1 MGDSMQQLTYVGDRR
16 FEWQEVPVPAL
27 EGVDDALVR
36 PIAVATCDL
45 DTGIAQ
51 GIAPLP
57 GPFAFGHEFVADV
70 VEIGNGVT
78 SVQPGDRVIVAF
90 QINCGRCERCRRG
103 LTASCSSVPA
113 RSSFGLAPLSREWGG
128 ALSDL
133 VRVPFADAMMVPVPD
148 GIDPV
153 AIASVSD
160 NVPDGW
166 RAVAAPLRVNPRA
179 PVLVIGGA
187 GAGSVGLYAV
197 AAAIALGS
205 EHVDYVDTDP
215 ARLRVAEQLGASIID
230 GPIQSRYGPYPITVN
245 HAANHEGLLAALR
258 STAPGGICTSTSIYF
273 ETETPIPLLEM
284 YGTGVTLTT
293 GRVNARALIPEV
305 LDAITAGTLHPER
318 ITAAVVPWES
328 AAEALATHTHK
339 TVIARDNNT
348 H

>member
-1 MGDSMQQLTYVGDRR
+1 MRQLTYVGDRR
-16 FEWQEVPVPAL
+16 FEWHEVPEPSL

-36 PIAVATCDL
+36 PVAVATCDL

-70 VEIGNGVT
+70 VATGTAVT
-78 SVQPGDRVIVAF
+78 SVRPGDRVIVAF
-90 QINCGRCERCRRG
+90 QISCGRCNRCQRG
-103 LTASCSSVPA
+103 MTASCSTVPA

-133 VRVPFADAMMVPVPD
+133 VRVPYADAMTVPVPA

-153 AIASVSD
+153 AVASVSD

-166 RAVAAPLRVNPRA
+166 RAVAAPLREHPRG

-205 EHVDYVDTDP
+205 EHVDYVDSDP

-230 GPIQSRYGPYPITVN
+230 GPIQPRYGPYPITVN
-245 HAANHEGLLAALR
+245 HAAGHDGLGAALR
-258 STAPGGICTSTSIYF
+258 STEPGGICTSTSIYF
-273 ETETPIPLLEM
+273 EAETPIPLLEM
-284 YGTGVTLTT
+284 YGTGVTLKT

-305 LDAITAGTLHPER
+305 LDAVSGGRIHPER

-328 AAEALATHTHK
+328 AAEVLAAHTHK
-339 TVIARDNNT
+339 TVITRDDNA

>member
-1 MGDSMQQLTYVGDRR
+1 MRQLTYVGDRR
-16 FEWQEVPVPAL
+16 FEWHEVPEPSL

-36 PIAVATCDL
+36 PVAVATCDL
-45 DTGIAQ
+45 DTGIAP

-70 VEIGNGVT
+70 VATGTAVT
-78 SVQPGDRVIVAF
+78 SVRPGDRVIVAF
-90 QINCGRCERCRRG
+90 QISCGRCNRCQRG
-103 LTASCSSVPA
+103 MTASCSTVPA

-133 VRVPFADAMMVPVPD
+133 VRVPYADAMTVPVPA

-166 RAVAAPLRVNPRA
+166 RAVAAPLREHPRG

-205 EHVDYVDTDP
+205 EHVDDVDSEP

-230 GPIQSRYGPYPITVN
+230 GPIQPRYGPYPITVN
-245 HAANHEGLLAALR
+245 HAAGHDGLGAALR
-258 STAPGGICTSTSIYF
+258 STEPGGICTSTSIYF
-273 ETETPIPLLEM
+273 EAETPIPLLEM
-284 YGTGVTLTT
+284 YGTGVTLKT

-305 LDAITAGTLHPER
+305 LDAVSGGRIHPER
-318 ITAAVVPWES
+318 ITAAVVSWDS
-328 AAEALATHTHK
+328 AAEVLAAHTHK
-339 TVIARDNNT
+339 TVITRDDNA